1 MKNKDLLI
9 KVCGLTIPQNIEEIV
24 QLNPALIGL
33 IFYEKSPRHVD
44 TFTLSSWFKST
55 GNALLG
61 NSKKVGVFVN
71 EEPEIILSRCLDFEL
86 HFIQLHGNEDITY
99 INSLN
104 ILLKANH
111 LEHIRLIKAFGVTD
125 DFDFKAISV
134 FEIFIS
140 YFLFDTK
147 TELKGGSG
155 VKFKWSKLDE
165 YKGNTPFLL
174 SGGIGPI
181 DYLDVLNL
189 NHPKLAGIDLNSK
202 FEISPG
208 LKNVSLLQLFLHS
221 LNEFRLNS
229 KY

>member
-9 KVCGLTIPQNIEEIV
+9 KVCGLTIPQNIEELV

-44 TFTLSSWFKST
+44 TVALSYWFKST

-71 EEPEIILSRCLDFEL
+71 EEPEIILSRCLDFDL
-86 HFIQLHGNEDITY
+86 HFIQLHGNEDIHY
-99 INSLN
+99 INALN
-104 ILLKANH
+104 ILLRANQ
-111 LEHIRLIKAFGVTD
+111 LEHIRLIKAFGVMD

-174 SGGIGPI
+174 SGGIGPL
-181 DYLDVLNL
+181 DYLDILNL

-229 KY
+229 KF